1 MHSLSLIHPIRLS
14 GEKSRA
20 GHSRFGYAANTI
32 LREVALTS
40 ENLQNWAILDSG
52 ASSHFL
58 LLTAPVLN
66 KMVADRPLTVKLPN
80 GNTVRS
86 SHIAE
91 LDLPLLPRGGREA
104 HIVNWLASHSLV
116 SVVKLCNAGCQ
127 VDVKDIS
134 CEIRYRG
141 KTIVQ
146 CSKDVNT
153 GLWMMPLT
161 NGMEKPTYATQQN
174 DKENVRPNEN
184 QTINTAAESTVTE
197 WKKMQTK
204 TTSKTGWTNYVHQ
217 FEKVPNKHYD
227 SK

>member
-1 MHSLSLIHPIRLS
+1 MTDTKECDASTGTICASLPHRGSRGKSNSAMWLERTLS
-14 GEKSRA
+14 S
-20 GHSRFGYAANTI
+20 FGSFTVSGLFATI
-32 LREVALTS
+32 LF
-40 ENLQNWAILDSG
+40 NSG

-58 LLTAPVLN
+58 LSTAPVLN

-80 GNTVRS
+80 GDNVRS

-104 HIVNWLASHSLV
+104 HIVPGLVSHSLV
-116 SVVKLCNAGCQ
+116 SVVQLCNAGCQ
-127 VDVKDIS
+127 VDVKDIL

-161 NGMEKPTYATQQN
+161 NGMETSTYATQQN
-174 DKENVRPNEN
+174 DKENMRPNEN
-184 QTINTAAESTVTE
+184 STINGAT
-197 WKKMQTK
+197 
-204 TTSKTGWTNYVHQ
+204 
-217 FEKVPNKHYD
+217 
-227 SK
+227 